1 MTHDAVARVKA
12 IVMPLANRYLNG
24 PYTRV
29 GLPTVR
35 THTRTRTATAACA
48 GFVRLMIVS

>member
-1 MTHDAVARVKA
+1 MTRDAVTRVKA

-35 THTRTRTATAACA
+35 THTRTRTVTAACA
-48 GFVRLMIVS
+48 GLEWLMIVS